1 MASQVRRLKIT
12 IVADNVVASGAGV
25 LGEHGLALH
34 VEADGQAFLFDTGQ
48 SGIAIG
54 NAARLGVN
62 LGAVETVVLSHGHY
76 DHTGGLAVFTNAFGP
91 HRIVAHP
98 GVFESKYATC
108 KETEPRRIGCPV
120 STEYLARR
128 GAALHLEA
136 GPQELGPGLMTTG
149 AIAQTTDFEHIPSS
163 LAVRTAEGFRPDQ
176 FEDEQAIVVTTDQ
189 GLVVVV
195 GCSHRGVVNTLQ
207 CAQQLTGEERVLALI
222 GGTHLVAAS
231 EDQLD
236 GTVDELR
243 RLDVEHIVAC
253 HCTGFKASVR
263 LANEFGDRFNIGG
276 VGYFFAL

>member
-149 AIAQTTDFEHIPSS
+149 AIAQAPTQATDSSVTARSSVVCPERIPRRSDSWSS
-163 LAVRTAEGFRPDQ
+163 ITEAPRT
-176 FEDEQAIVVTTDQ
+176 
-189 GLVVVV
+189 
-195 GCSHRGVVNTLQ
+195 
-207 CAQQLTGEERVLALI
+207 
-222 GGTHLVAAS
+222 
-231 EDQLD
+231 
-236 GTVDELR
+236 
-243 RLDVEHIVAC
+243 
-253 HCTGFKASVR
+253 
-263 LANEFGDRFNIGG
+263 
-276 VGYFFAL
+276 